1 MCVCIY
7 IYIIKYFKITT
18 FNLLLM
24 ILEEL
29 KIEEWRRTAHGIITM
44 CQISNSYVTPWII
57 LDNG

>member
-1 MCVCIY
+1 
-7 IYIIKYFKITT
+7 
-18 FNLLLM
+18 M

-57 LDNG
+57 LDNGQEQLTFLPYIQIIYIYIRENFI